1 MKKFY
6 KLEVEVSLDEEDEQK
21 AIQVARNHYEAIGC
35 AQECCDD
42 DGDQLRDVPAE
53 EFIAEPIDAIM
64 MLLHGDP
71 LCDQAGIE
79 VDCLTCSEPELG
91 ESCMKTESIGP
102 VTQGARRAKCTG
114 RSAAVQGLRRNRREA
129 EQNHSRNR

>member
-6 KLEVEVSLDEEDEQK
+6 KLEVEVSLDEDDEQK
-21 AIQVARNHYEAIGC
+21 AIQVARNHYRAIGG
-35 AQECCDD
+35 AQGCGDD
-42 DGDQLRDVPAE
+42 DADELREVPAE

-79 VDCLTCSEPELG
+79 VDCLTCSEPEHG
-91 ESCMKTESIGP
+91 ESWTKTEPSGP
-102 VTQGARRAKCTG
+102 VTQGAR
-114 RSAAVQGLRRNRREA
+114 SALGGAAADQGVRRNRREA
-129 EQNHSRNR
+129 EQKYSRNR